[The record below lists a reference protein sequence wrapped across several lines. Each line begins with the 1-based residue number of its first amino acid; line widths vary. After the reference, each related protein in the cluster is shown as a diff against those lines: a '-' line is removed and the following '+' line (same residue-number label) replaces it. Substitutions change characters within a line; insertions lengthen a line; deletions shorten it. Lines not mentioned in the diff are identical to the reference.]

1 MKRRE
6 FLLFSGAALAA
17 GLLPAEALAAKTVSY
32 GSGRLDIYPAAQPGG
47 PVVAY
52 VHGGAWRAGSK
63 GDVGS
68 MPGYFNSLGYTF
80 VSIGY
85 SLGSDPGSQ
94 ASQVGQAVSWIR
106 ANIGQY
112 GGNGSR
118 IALMGHSAGA
128 HLASLAVLSGR
139 ASGVRALVANDTQAW
154 DLEYLAEINN
164 GRLPSLYAVFNPL
177 KGQWRTLSPISY
189 AGGGGGIPVL
199 VAWSGGAD
207 RPLVSKRFADALS
220 GGGHPVTR
228 FDGSGYNHFSILS
241 AMGRRGSPLNGA
253 ITQFLQRSL

>member
-17 GLLPAEALAAKTVSY
+17 GLLPAEALAKTTVSY
-32 GSGRLDIYPAAQPGG
+32 GSGRLDIYPAAQAGA

-68 MPGYFNSLGYTF
+68 MPGYFNSIGYTF

-85 SLGSDPGSQ
+85 SLSTDPGTQ

-106 ANIGQY
+106 SNIGQY

-128 HLASLAVLSGR
+128 HLASLAVRSGR
-139 ASGVRALVANDTQAW
+139 APGVRALVANDTQAW
-154 DLEYLAEINN
+154 DIEYAAELNN
-164 GRLPSLYAVFNPL
+164 GRLPTLLSVFNSM

-199 VAWSGGAD
+199 VAWSGGGI
-207 RPLVSKRFADALS
+207 RPAVSNRFADALS
-220 GGGHPVTR
+220 RGGHPVTR
-228 FDGSGYNHFSILS
+228 FNGSGHNHFSILS
-241 AMGRRGSPLNGA
+241 AMGKRGSSLNTA